1 MNIFIDNIKAKL
13 TIDNNTIKG
22 YAVVFDSVDLQGE
35 KFTKDTFLGVEN
47 DTKTILMYN
56 HGFDKDLKRVPIGIT
71 TKYEFDDYGLKFEAE
86 LKALNPKLWK
96 QQQIENNEEYLD
108 AIKDLIKSGK
118 LGISTGAVGHSVVK
132 SGAIIQQWLIGE
144 ISVTPTP
151 AEPKTFVEVK
161 AGRVISQKNLDRI
174 STAINELNSILVDMQ
189 KEPETAKDMIFE
201 KEKETETKNIVQN
214 IDIDKIVLEIK
225 NLLINRSV

>member
-13 TIDNNTIKG
+13 TIDNNIIKG
-22 YAVVFDSVDLQGE
+22 YAVVFDSVDLHGE
-35 KFTKDTFLGVEN
+35 KFTKNTYFGELNVMRP
-47 DTKTILMYN
+47 ILMYN
-56 HGFDKDLKRVPIGIT
+56 HGLDSTFKRLPIGNVL
-71 TKYEFDDYGLKFEAE
+71 KFEVDDYGIKFEAE

-96 QQQIENNEEYLD
+96 QQQLEDSKSYLE
-108 AIKDLIKSGK
+108 AIKDLIKSGV
-118 LGISTGAVGHSVVK
+118 LGVSSGAVSHGVIK
-132 SGAIIQQWLIGE
+132 SNSIIEQWPIGE
-144 ISVTPTP
+144 ISVTTQP

-189 KEPETAKDMIFE
+189 KEPETAKDIIFE